1 MKVHSKSKNEK
12 MKRCQIF
19 VNYLKHRI
27 LSIFCIHN
35 TDVTTNYNEVM
46 NKSIIWYKHV
56 IHVCRVKYNQVSK
69 SRNDDI

>member
-35 TDVTTNYNEVM
+35 TDVTTN
-46 NKSIIWYKHV
+46 NKIIIWYKHV

>member
-1 MKVHSKSKNEK
+1 MSNICKLLEAQN
-12 MKRCQIF
+12 II
-19 VNYLKHRI
+19 N
-27 LSIFCIHN
+27 FCIHN
-35 TDVTTNYNEVM
+35 TDVTTN

>member
-1 MKVHSKSKNEK
+1 MSNIYKLLEAQNIINFLYS
-12 MKRCQIF
+12 Q
-19 VNYLKHRI
+19 
-27 LSIFCIHN
+27 
-35 TDVTTNYNEVM
+35 YNEVM